1 MLILAKKL
9 HELAFGK
16 LMEIYV
22 EGNLENGQQAA
33 PEEPVAQQI
42 AIGEQNFYQYL
53 NQVFFPTPEAVY
65 AVWEENGQYIS
76 ALRLET
82 YRDGMLLEALETRP
96 DYRRRGYAKKLIDA
110 VLPYY
115 PGLKIYSHVSRKK
128 YCLPANPRTLRIPTG
143 FGLCSLCRWLCV
155 AAYGYSLHHGAPKCS
170 CQRNDDLI
178 R

>member
-115 PGLKIYSHVSRKK
+115 PGLKIYSHVSRKNTAS
-128 YCLPANPRTLRIPTG
+128 LRTHERCGFQRVLDYAVYADGSVLRHMDT
-143 FGLCSLCRWLCV
+143 LCITVPQNAV
-155 AAYGYSLHHGAPKCS
+155 AKETM
-170 CQRNDDLI
+170 I
-178 R
+178 